1 MNNSEVQVQVQ
12 VQASYDKK
20 LNFIATGVLLTWVL
34 VIILGIFSLINASLL
49 LKATLIEP
57 FIDFVSLNWA
67 FSSSGYLFLYI
78 ICITVVYIIGFF
90 ASRSIS
96 ISIINLFKNRRW
108 IEPSKFIKGIFIQLV
123 NASIASILTIIFFK
137 AINFTEF
144 FSLFFSFAF
153 LFSLVFLAFCLYYY
167 CYELPK
173 RQHFRTST
181 LGVY

>member
-1 MNNSEVQVQVQ
+1 MNNSNVKVQ
-12 VQASYDKK
+12 VQASYDRR
-20 LNFIATGVLLTWVL
+20 LNFTATGILLIWVL
-34 VIILGIFSLINASLL
+34 VIILGIYSLINASLL
-49 LKATLIEP
+49 FKATLIEP
-57 FIDFVSLNWA
+57 FIGFVTPNWF
-67 FSSSGYLFLYI
+67 FSSANFFLYV
-78 ICITVVYIIGFF
+78 ICIAFVYIIGFF
-90 ASRSIS
+90 TSRSIS
-96 ISIINLFKNRRW
+96 ISLINLFKNRRW

-167 CYELPK
+167 CYDLPK

>member
-1 MNNSEVQVQVQ
+1 MNNSNVQVQ
-12 VQASYDKK
+12 VQASYDKR
-20 LNFIATGVLLTWVL
+20 LNFIATGVLLIWVL

-49 LKATLIEP
+49 LKVTLIEP
-57 FIDFVSLNWA
+57 FIGLVLFRWV
-67 FSSSGYLFLYI
+67 FSSFDIYLYFY
-78 ICITVVYIIGFF
+78 CIAVVYIIGFF
-90 ASRSIS
+90 TSRSIS
-96 ISIINLFKNRRW
+96 ISLMNLFKDKRW
-108 IEPSKFIKGIFIQLV
+108 IKPSRFIKDVLLQLI